1 MAIHR
6 LTWRVALPFV
16 LLVMIETV
24 ALAMFLGR
32 QVATEERARL
42 ERVAAA
48 NAAFLENSSLPT
60 SDRMAESL
68 RSISGYEV
76 FFRRRGQLVP
86 QPAPE
91 LSALPLVA
99 QPADGRAMR
108 SGQFDCIVMPIA
120 NKDDLVLVHRL
131 LDPWVDS
138 RVTSVLVA
146 FVLLALLTAWLVGRD
161 LVRPLRHLANQL
173 PRIESSGP
181 LALPEAERRDEIGD
195 LARSFLRTRQELHD
209 ERAARERMEQLAV
222 LGRMTAA
229 LAHEVQNPVAAIR
242 MHAQLWQQS
251 GGGETAATI
260 EHEAMRI
267 ESMLNQWMFLTRPEP
282 PAMALVDLG
291 PQLERVVALH
301 RTEAAHAAV
310 RVTVSTAAGLT
321 VAGDR
326 RRLDQ
331 VFHNLLINAL
341 QAMPG
346 GGTLSIRAS
355 RHDGE
360 VLVEFDDTGTGFSA
374 QALQRF
380 AEFFFSEKE
389 GGMGIG
395 LAVASEI
402 TKAHGG
408 RLVVE
413 NRAGDGASVRVVLP
427 AAIVDPVPSTGLQ
440 P

>member
-6 LTWRVALPFV
+6 LTWRIALPFV
-16 LLVMIETV
+16 LLVLIETV
-24 ALAMFLGR
+24 ALALFLAR

-42 ERVAAA
+42 ERVATA
-48 NAAFLENSSLPT
+48 NATFIENSSLPT
-60 SDRMAESL
+60 SDRLAESL

-91 LSALPLVA
+91 LGALPLVE
-99 QPADGRAMR
+99 QVADGRAIR
-108 SGQFDCIVMPIA
+108 SGDFDCIVMPIED
-120 NKDDLVLVHRL
+120 KDDLVLVHRL

-146 FVLLALLTAWLVGRD
+146 FLLLALLTAWLVGRD

-173 PRIESSGP
+173 PRIESAGP
-181 LALPEAERRDEIGD
+181 LALPEAARRDEIGD
-195 LARSFLRTRQELHD
+195 LARSFLRTRHELHT
-209 ERAARERMEQLAV
+209 EREARERAEQLAV

-242 MHAQLWQQS
+242 MHAQLWQH
-251 GGGETAATI
+251 GGGAEAAAVI
-260 EHEAMRI
+260 EGEAMRI
-267 ESMLNQWMFLTRPEP
+267 ESMLNQWMFLTKPEP
-282 PAMALVDLG
+282 PALAPVELGIQLAHVVDR
-291 PQLERVVALH
+291 QRSQAE
-301 RTEAAHAAV
+301 HAAV
-310 RVTVSTAAGLT
+310 RVEVAAAPGLV

-331 VFHNLLINAL
+331 VFHNLLTNAL

-346 GGTLSIRAS
+346 GGTLRILATR
-355 RHDGE
+355 RGGE
-360 VLVEFDDTGTGFSA
+360 IVVEFADTGTGFSA
-374 QALQRF
+374 AALQRF

-402 TKAHGG
+402 LKAHGG
-408 RLVVE
+408 GLSVE
-413 NRAGDGASVRVVLP
+413 NRPGGGALVTASLP
-427 AAIVDPVPSTGLQ
+427 AAAGDPLPCDT
-440 P
+440 PP